1 MRRLAVVDVLLI
13 DDEQHFLDSLAEGL
27 RVLYPHKLSVVTA
40 DSGEKALGML
50 KTAAFDV
57 VVTDLHMPGVD
68 GYQLL
73 THMRDKHPGIP
84 VIIMSAY
91 ARAEVEKHLLD
102 LRFAKY
108 IEKPLALDEVAH
120 AILSAA

>member
-1 MRRLAVVDVLLI
+1 MVVDVLLI
-13 DDEQHFLDSLAEGL
+13 DDERHFLDSLAEGL
-27 RVLYPHKLSVVTA
+27 RVLHPYKLSVVTT
-40 DSGEKALGML
+40 DSGEKAIEML
-50 KTAAFDV
+50 KTVTFDV

-84 VIIMSAY
+84 VIIMSAF
-91 ARAEVEKHLLD
+91 AKAEVEKQLLH

-108 IEKPLALDEVAH
+108 IEKPLALDEVAL

>member
-1 MRRLAVVDVLLI
+1 VLDVLLI
-13 DDEQHFLDSLAEGL
+13 DDELHFLDSLAEGL
-27 RVLYPHKLSVVTA
+27 RVLHPHKLQVMTA
-40 DSGEKALGML
+40 NSGEKAIGML
-50 KTAAFDV
+50 KAAAFDV

-73 THMRDKHPGIP
+73 THMQDKHPGIP

-91 ARAEVEKHLLD
+91 AKAEVEKHLLD

-120 AILSAA
+120 AILSTA

>member
-1 MRRLAVVDVLLI
+1 VVDVLLI
-13 DDEQHFLDSLAEGL
+13 DDEQHFLNSLAEGL
-27 RVLYPHKLSVVTA
+27 RVLYPFKLHVVTA
-40 DSGEKALGML
+40 DCGEKAIAML
-50 KTAAFDV
+50 KTAVFDV

-73 THMRDKHPGIP
+73 THMRDEHPGIP
-84 VIIMSAY
+84 VIVMSAF
-91 ARAEVEKHLLD
+91 ARAEVEKHLRD
-102 LRFAKY
+102 LRFAQY